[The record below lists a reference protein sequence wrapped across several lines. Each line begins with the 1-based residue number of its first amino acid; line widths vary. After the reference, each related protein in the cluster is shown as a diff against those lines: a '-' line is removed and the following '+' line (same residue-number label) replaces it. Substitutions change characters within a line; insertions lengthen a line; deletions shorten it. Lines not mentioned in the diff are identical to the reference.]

1 MWPPGRSCSF
11 CNRKTRPSAWEK
23 YKKEEVVENMK
34 TKTAEGKR
42 METNQSA
49 SASQL
54 FPSVLLVFCFHLSF
68 LILCRMEIH
77 GPSLVNPLLREYVN
91 DFQLPRDLH
100 VKISALGSCHWHFST
115 CGFSFGHSS
124 FISTTIGKARSTVE
138 IKIRVGQ
145 RPGPCRISLTLH
157 NEKDFLQDY
166 MGLQGYNSFPLANN
180 FFMLERN
187 CNQNPMSWRH
197 KFFFFVKF
205 SRKSSRP
212 GQPRFFPTTNQIIG
226 ENLAGRPSFMKDIP
240 ARKRKSDGR

>member
-1 MWPPGRSCSF
+1 
-11 CNRKTRPSAWEK
+11 
-23 YKKEEVVENMK
+23 MK

-145 RPGPCRISLTLH
+145 RPGPVFSWTVHWFVFIPAISQALALWRLSSLSHTR
-157 NEKDFLQDY
+157 FLF
-166 MGLQGYNSFPLANN
+166 LFWKKL
-180 FFMLERN
+180 
-187 CNQNPMSWRH
+187 
-197 KFFFFVKF
+197 FVCGKG
-205 SRKSSRP
+205 RVVREHWP
-212 GQPRFFPTTNQIIG
+212 GQK
-226 ENLAGRPSFMKDIP
+226 AGRNQTKPCSSHLSCP
-240 ARKRKSDGR
+240 